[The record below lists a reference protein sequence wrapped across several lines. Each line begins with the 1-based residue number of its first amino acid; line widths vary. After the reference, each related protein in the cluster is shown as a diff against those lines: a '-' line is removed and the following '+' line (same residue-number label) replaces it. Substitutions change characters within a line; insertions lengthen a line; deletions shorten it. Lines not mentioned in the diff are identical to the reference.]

1 MLNEKGLCK
10 ILKAAYKGGGYTVMP
25 VVTPAA
31 YGGGRGINEIVIN
44 GATWAVR
51 CETCYLPKAAA
62 VQIVEDAGYLPVEA
76 MTICKGE
83 PNQMVMENV
92 AAGRHGILSRQAEG
106 SVAMEKIPV
115 IYKERWQLYQTAEG
129 EIAAFDTALLELID
143 PKCTFLSARLSAS
156 GGLGIFT
163 WDDCSAWIAPGRFS
177 SADEERLRFLAGLDW
192 AGQMEDED
200 ATVNMSLFDPDR
212 DVVPVSREG

>member
-1 MLNEKGLCK
+1 M
-10 ILKAAYKGGGYTVMP
+10 KAAYKGGGYTVMP

-92 AAGRHGILSRQAEG
+92 AAGRHGTRSTTRPACGTSI
-106 SVAMEKIPV
+106 
-115 IYKERWQLYQTAEG
+115 
-129 EIAAFDTALLELID
+129 
-143 PKCTFLSARLSAS
+143 
-156 GGLGIFT
+156 
-163 WDDCSAWIAPGRFS
+163 PGRC
-177 SADEERLRFLAGLDW
+177 AALCELEKKELAPRCICQKCGERFHGEAVLCARCAIE
-192 AGQMEDED
+192 AR
-200 ATVNMSLFDPDR
+200 DR
-212 DVVPVSREG
+212 ELNRQGNARRYWREMGPRKESGRETLKHER